1 MPSTNFG
8 VSNLSRVQQQ
18 TQQDNPE
25 TVTTIL
31 ESNII
36 YGKRGSEEGIF
47 YKKGDDYS
55 LIRGKRILTGSS
67 YYYIGSERTRDDGV
81 LIYPTI
87 PKELSLYEKGQ
98 LIYKGG
104 VKNGLYHGHGTIY
117 KNGKPIFEG
126 NFENGKKCRECFEF
140 DDNGL
145 FIKREYRN
153 DRAISIPEEE
163 PELRKSIDK
172 LKRSYEK
179 TDSKL
184 RLADT
189 TNCDFIVLRKRNP
202 KYVESPLIFY
212 GYVTKQGAYRVFG
225 KEFKDTG
232 YDLFEGVYDEQGRYY
247 YGTLWR
253 DLNIRFEGS
262 FENGKMKHGKLFYQK
277 ILLYEGDVSEDG
289 EMHGE
294 GRLYYTSKMNT
305 TPCVQYEGSFQNGK
319 PEGFGKVFYKPE
331 NGTETRI
338 KYCGYFKNGLFDG
351 RGIYFSKDLS
361 YCCGSSLELNK
372 AESKRSGSRIDKN
385 EVEDIMKACSNMSK
399 DEFDSLSYKYSIAN
413 MNPVGGGWKEGQL
426 DGYVRITSK
435 HTPPYLVKMID
446 HKPTFV
452 WDMMIDNKKYNGEV
466 IIDDK
471 SDISLLYFN
480 ITFTTYDVEF
490 DNRKYEIIRDERG
503 ELSGSIYYHKKLFY
517 CGLIKNFEPHGEG
530 QLFDGKGQK
539 YADGTF
545 DNGRMTLC
553 RMETNGY
560 KYELKPTN
568 WDWKKPESWRISGTG
583 KVYKQLETY
592 SNNKDKQVLLREYY
606 LIYEGDMIEG
616 IYEGQGKLY
625 EGNPGFQRIEKCNA
639 FDTIKIGEFRNGIL
653 DESKEYSVLYRSKAK
668 EGYTSLKI
676 VYYSI
681 SKYILRMYINE
692 ENGSYEYDNFVIADN
707 NGLGWYFEGGLNVM
721 YGAKNENGHK
731 EGECVF
737 YKLPNK
743 PELDSIFKR
752 NRVEYDERKYESYL
766 TKKATYKNGILEGN
780 LCYIINGTRIEMIIK
795 NENGT
800 RDIKVERGTTIIH
813 NDDAHVTQ
821 FTTEFYRGS
830 IIIYESND
838 GKMEYKY
845 EGQGAGMVLI
855 NKESKC
861 WFEGEWRDNKI
872 YKGKLRFSKDGRIIE
887 GEWINGEIDPHF
899 VYTIRLNDKDYK
911 KSTLFKNY
919 GEHNVT
925 ECKIDG
931 KGYKLEKRGRSI
943 YCEVRNENE
952 ILYEGFVMSKIDL
965 EHAML
970 NSGMIPNRFLKWEY
984 IPDGSGKE
992 YEKGKLKYSGI
1003 YVFGK
1008 HEGEGKEYKEDGTTI
1023 LFEGNWKNDQYE
1035 NGAYYQNDLK
1045 ILCYFGGGILIQNA
1059 LVYKNAKVYK
1069 NGMQLY
1075 QGSIY
1080 NSGNELKPKEGTW
1093 YICFLGNAR
1102 YTVKSSDLRDNRI
1115 HIKNFVFEYNGSIHL
1130 EDSDFNMLIEGKGE
1144 LIHNGYVYNGE
1155 FEGVETIRECT
1166 LSQVISN
1173 GQRKPLFC
1181 GEVKWLMMY
1190 AGILFDSTGI
1200 SEGIFANNELMNG
1213 YVFDSAGYW
1222 IRNVEDVSVYD
1233 RMYTDNKYKYREL
1246 FRRNCGVILQYPTT
1260 QSTTMNQFTPNLAKS
1275 TYPASSSNLAKSD
1288 HQSTPNVATPD
1299 NVYKEVKKL
1308 ANGSLVVYNEGGKC
1322 FVRMT

>member
-1 MPSTNFG
+1 MPFTNFG

-117 KNGKPIFEG
+117 RNGKPIFEG
-126 NFENGKKCRECFEF
+126 DFENGKKCGEGCEF

-145 FIKREYRN
+145 FIKRGYKN
-153 DRAISIPEEE
+153 DQATGISFEEHE
-163 PELRKSIDK
+163 FRKSIDK

-179 TDSKL
+179 MNLKPHM
-184 RLADT
+184 ADT
-189 TNCDFIVLRKRNP
+189 TNCDFIVQRKRNP
-202 KYVESPLIFY
+202 KYQESPLIFY
-212 GYVTKQGAYRVFG
+212 GYVTKQGDCRVFG

-232 YDLFEGVYDEQGRYY
+232 YDHFEGVYDEQGRYY

-289 EMHGE
+289 QMHGE

-331 NGTETRI
+331 NGTEKRI

-351 RGIYFSKDLS
+351 CGIYFSKDLS

-372 AESKRSGSRIDKN
+372 ADSKRSGTRIDKN

-399 DEFDSLSYKYSIAN
+399 DEFDSLSYKNSIADTTN

-435 HTPPYLVKMID
+435 YTPPYLVKMID
-446 HKPTFV
+446 HKPTYV

-490 DNRKYEIIRDERG
+490 DNRKYKIIRDERG
-503 ELSGSIYYHKKLFY
+503 ELSGSIYYNKKLLY
-517 CGLIKNFEPHGEG
+517 YGPIKNFEPNGEG
-530 QLFDGKGQK
+530 QLFDGRDQK

-553 RMETNGY
+553 RMESNGY

-568 WDWKKPESWRISGTG
+568 WDWKKTESWKLSGTG
-583 KVYKQLETY
+583 KTFIRGETY
-592 SNNKDKQVLLREYY
+592 KNQGNQMLSPGYY
-606 LIYEGDMIEG
+606 LVYEGDMIEG
-616 IYEGQGKLY
+616 
-625 EGNPGFQRIEKCNA
+625 
-639 FDTIKIGEFRNGIL
+639 
-653 DESKEYSVLYRSKAK
+653 
-668 EGYTSLKI
+668 
-676 VYYSI
+676 
-681 SKYILRMYINE
+681 
-692 ENGSYEYDNFVIADN
+692 
-707 NGLGWYFEGGLNVM
+707 
-721 YGAKNENGHK
+721 
-731 EGECVF
+731 
-737 YKLPNK
+737 
-743 PELDSIFKR
+743 
-752 NRVEYDERKYESYL
+752 
-766 TKKATYKNGILEGN
+766 
-780 LCYIINGTRIEMIIK
+780 
-795 NENGT
+795 
-800 RDIKVERGTTIIH
+800 
-813 NDDAHVTQ
+813 
-821 FTTEFYRGS
+821 
-830 IIIYESND
+830 
-838 GKMEYKY
+838 KY
-845 EGQGAGMVLI
+845 EGQGAGTVLI

-861 WFEGEWRDNKI
+861 SFEGEWHDNKI

-887 GEWINGEIDPHF
+887 GEWINGEIDPQF

-911 KSTLFKNY
+911 KGTLFTNY
-919 GEHNVT
+919 GEHDVT

-931 KGYKLEKRGRSI
+931 KEYKLEKRGRSI

-952 ILYEGFVMSKIDL
+952 ILYEGFVMKKANSEYAL
-965 EHAML
+965 S
-970 NSGMIPNRFLKWEY
+970 NSGMIPNRFVKWEY
-984 IPDGSGKE
+984 IPNGLGQE

-1008 HEGEGKEYKEDGTTI
+1008 REGNGKEFKEDGTAV

-1045 ILCYFGGGILIQNA
+1045 IECNFSEIKLIQNVPVYRNA
-1059 LVYKNAKVYK
+1059 TVYKNDI
-1069 NGMQLY
+1069 LLF

-1080 NSGNELKPKEGTW
+1080 NVGNELKPKEGTW
-1093 YICFLGNAR
+1093 YISFLGSNQFVVQLTDIQ
-1102 YTVKSSDLRDNRI
+1102 YNRI
-1115 HIKNFVFEYNGSIHL
+1115 HVKNFAFEYIGSIKL
-1130 EDSDFNMLIEGKGE
+1130 EDSGFNILIKGKGE
-1144 LIHNGYVYNGE
+1144 LIRNKYVYNGE
-1155 FEGVETIRECT
+1155 FEGVETIRECI
-1166 LSQVISN
+1166 LSQVTSN
-1173 GQRKPLFC
+1173 GQRIPLFY
-1181 GEVKWLMMY
+1181 GEVKSLVIY
-1190 AGILFDSTGI
+1190 AGIQFDSRSI
-1200 SEGIFANNELMNG
+1200 SEGIFVNNELVNG
-1213 YVFDSAGYW
+1213 YVFDSARYW
-1222 IRNVEDVSVYD
+1222 IRNVGDVSVYE

-1246 FRRNCGVILQYPTT
+1246 FRRNHGIILHYPTS

-1275 TYPASSSNLAKSD
+1275 TYPASSSNLTTQNRAW
-1288 HQSTPNVATPD
+1288 
-1299 NVYKEVKKL
+1299 
-1308 ANGSLVVYNEGGKC
+1308 
-1322 FVRMT
+1322 

>member
-104 VKNGLYHGHGTIY
+104 VKDGLYHGHGTIY

-126 NFENGKKCRECFEF
+126 DFENGKKCGEGCEF

-153 DRAISIPEEE
+153 DRDIGIPEE
-163 PELRKSIDK
+163 PDFRKSIDK
-172 LKRSYEK
+172 LKNNFK
-179 TDSKL
+179 MTNPKL
-184 RLADT
+184 FMADT
-189 TNCDFIVLRKRNP
+189 TYCDFIVLRKRDP
-202 KYVESPLIFY
+202 MIQEHPLIFY

-253 DLNIRFEGS
+253 DLCVHFEGS

-294 GRLYYTSKMNT
+294 GRLYYTGKMNT
-305 TPCVQYEGSFQNGK
+305 TPYVQYEGSFQNGK

-351 RGIYFSKDLS
+351 CGIYFSKDLS

-372 AESKRSGSRIDKN
+372 ADSKRSGTRIDKN

-399 DEFDSLSYKYSIAN
+399 DKFDSLSYKNSIADTTN

-426 DGYVRITSK
+426 DGLIKITSK
-435 HTPPYLVKMID
+435 YTPSYLVKMID

-452 WDMMIDNKKYNGEV
+452 WDMMIDNKKYSGEV

-490 DNRKYEIIRDERG
+490 DNRKYKIIRDERG
-503 ELSGSIYYHKKLFY
+503 ELSGSIYYNKKLLY
-517 CGLIKNFEPHGEG
+517 YGPIKNFEPHGEG
-530 QLFDGKGQK
+530 QLFDGRDQK

-568 WDWKKPESWRISGTG
+568 WDWKKTESWKLSGTG
-583 KVYKQLETY
+583 KTFIRGET
-592 SNNKDKQVLLREYY
+592 SNNQGNQMLSPGYY
-606 LIYEGDMIEG
+606 LVYEGDMIEG
-616 IYEGQGKLY
+616 
-625 EGNPGFQRIEKCNA
+625 
-639 FDTIKIGEFRNGIL
+639 
-653 DESKEYSVLYRSKAK
+653 
-668 EGYTSLKI
+668 
-676 VYYSI
+676 
-681 SKYILRMYINE
+681 
-692 ENGSYEYDNFVIADN
+692 
-707 NGLGWYFEGGLNVM
+707 
-721 YGAKNENGHK
+721 
-731 EGECVF
+731 
-737 YKLPNK
+737 
-743 PELDSIFKR
+743 
-752 NRVEYDERKYESYL
+752 
-766 TKKATYKNGILEGN
+766 
-780 LCYIINGTRIEMIIK
+780 
-795 NENGT
+795 
-800 RDIKVERGTTIIH
+800 
-813 NDDAHVTQ
+813 
-821 FTTEFYRGS
+821 
-830 IIIYESND
+830 
-838 GKMEYKY
+838 KY
-845 EGQGAGMVLI
+845 EGKGAGIVLI
-855 NKESKC
+855 NKESRC
-861 WFEGEWRDNKI
+861 SFEGEWRDNKI

-887 GEWINGEIDPHF
+887 GEWINGEIDPQF

-911 KSTLFKNY
+911 KGTLFKNY
-919 GEHNVT
+919 GEHDVT

-931 KGYKLEKRGRSI
+931 KEYKLERRGSSI

-952 ILYEGFVMSKIDL
+952 ILYEGFVMKKANSEYAL
-965 EHAML
+965 S
-970 NSGMIPNRFLKWEY
+970 NSGMIPNRFVKWEY
-984 IPDGSGKE
+984 IPNGSGQE

-1008 HEGEGKEYKEDGTTI
+1008 REGNGKEYKEDGTAV

-1045 ILCYFGGGILIQNA
+1045 IECNFSEIKLIQNVPVYRNA
-1059 LVYKNAKVYK
+1059 TVYKNDI
-1069 NGMQLY
+1069 LLF

-1080 NSGNELKPKEGTW
+1080 NSGNELKPVEGTW
-1093 YICFLGNAR
+1093 YISFLGCNQFVVQLTDIR
-1102 YTVKSSDLRDNRI
+1102 YNRI
-1115 HIKNFVFEYNGSIHL
+1115 HVKNSAFEYIGSIQL
-1130 EDSDFNMLIEGKGE
+1130 EDTGFNMLIKGKGE
-1144 LIHNGYVYNGE
+1144 LIRNKYVYNGE

-1166 LSQVISN
+1166 LSQVTSN
-1173 GQRKPLFC
+1173 GQRIPLFY
-1181 GEVKWLMMY
+1181 GEVKSLVIY
-1190 AGILFDSTGI
+1190 AGIQFDSRSI
-1200 SEGIFANNELMNG
+1200 SEGIFVNNELVNG
-1213 YVFDSAGYW
+1213 YVFDSAGYC
-1222 IRNVEDVSVYD
+1222 IRNVGDVSGFE

-1246 FRRNCGVILQYPTT
+1246 FRRNHGIILHYPTT
-1260 QSTTMNQFTPNLAKS
+1260 QSIAMNHFTPNLAKS
-1275 TYPASSSNLAKSD
+1275 TYPALSSNLTTQKR
-1288 HQSTPNVATPD
+1288 TW
-1299 NVYKEVKKL
+1299 
-1308 ANGSLVVYNEGGKC
+1308 
-1322 FVRMT
+1322 